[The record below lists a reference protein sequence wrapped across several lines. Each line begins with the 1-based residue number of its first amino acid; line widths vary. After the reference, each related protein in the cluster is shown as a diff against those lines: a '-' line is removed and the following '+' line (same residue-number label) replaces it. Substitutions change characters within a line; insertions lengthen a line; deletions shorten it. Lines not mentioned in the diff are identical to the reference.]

1 MPGENR
7 GGYCRDRAKTTAT
20 LMMERK
26 KFDDGVQLVEES
38 RRLIK
43 ICRRLMALN
52 ATHIAKSQE
61 TIAKS
66 RRTIATL
73 AERREE

>member
-7 GGYCRDRAKTTAT
+7 GYCRDRAKATAT
-20 LMMERK
+20 LMIERE
-26 KFDDGVQLVEES
+26 KFDDGVLLVEGS

-52 ATHIAKSQE
+52 AIHIAKSKK
-61 TIAKS
+61 TIGKS
-66 RRTIATL
+66 RRILAAL
-73 AERREE
+73 AERRE

>member
-7 GGYCRDRAKTTAT
+7 CYCRDRAKATAT
-20 LMMERK
+20 LMMERE
-26 KFDDGVQLVEES
+26 KFDDGVLLVEGS

-43 ICRRLMALN
+43 ICRRLVALN
-52 ATHIAKSQE
+52 AIHIVKSQQ

-66 RRTIATL
+66 RRILAAL
-73 AERREE
+73 AERRE

>member
-7 GGYCRDRAKTTAT
+7 CYCRDRAKATAA
-20 LMMERK
+20 MMERE

-43 ICRRLMALN
+43 DLPPTDDAECSSHRQVKEGHCGITPDHMAALP
-52 ATHIAKSQE
+52 
-61 TIAKS
+61 
-66 RRTIATL
+66 
-73 AERREE
+73 ERRE

>member
-7 GGYCRDRAKTTAT
+7 GYCRDRAKATAT
-20 LMMERK
+20 LMMERE
-26 KFDDGVQLVEES
+26 KFDDGVLLVEGS

-52 ATHIAKSQE
+52 AINIARSKA
-61 TIAKS
+61 TIAES
-66 RRTIATL
+66 RRIMAAL
-73 AERREE
+73 PERHE